1 MNIARREGGQSLV
14 EIALMLPIFAF
25 TLIGGADLARAYAL
39 QLAVQN
45 GARAGAESYAIDAS
59 PTATEAQLVVFNEL
73 NRTPGMNAALAIVTV
88 TKAQP
93 DGSACLTP
101 PTIALPCFVTV
112 RVQYTFTTSAAWPLI
127 PNTATFD
134 RTTTMRTFY

>member
-1 MNIARREGGQSLV
+1 MNLTRRDGGQSLV

-59 PTATEAQLVVFNEL
+59 PTAAEAEIVVFNEL
-73 NRTPGMNAALAIVTV
+73 NRTPGMNASLAAVTV
-88 TKAQP
+88 AKAQA
-93 DGSACLTP
+93 DGMACLTP

-112 RVQYTFTTSAAWPLI
+112 RVVYTFRTSAAWPLI